1 MLNKILILAFK
12 SIRELKYHIWPPIT
26 TLFTKILL
34 KLNGA
39 KFSSVHSSGI
49 PVIHIS
55 RNGVFE
61 AGKNFVLGNSRDSYV
76 SGLQGKCKIE
86 VRNGAVLR
94 IGNSVGLT
102 LTTIICHEQITIEDN
117 VNIGVGV
124 HVFDTDFHSLNHE
137 FRRDSKLDRENKKTK
152 PILIKN
158 DVFIGAHSIIL
169 KGVTIGENSVIGAGS
184 VVTKSI
190 PANVIAAGN
199 PCRVIRELI

>member
-39 KFSSVHSSGI
+39 KFGSVHSSGI
-49 PVIHIS
+49 PCIHIS

-102 LTTIICHEQITIEDN
+102 LTTIICHEQITIENN
-117 VNIGVGV
+117 VNIGIGV
-124 HVFDTDFHSLNHE
+124 HIFDTDFHSLNHE
-137 FRRDSKLDRENKKTK
+137 FRRDIKLDRENKKTK

-184 VVTKSI
+184 VVTKNI

-199 PCRVIRELI
+199 PCRVVRELT